1 MVVIHLFLI
10 LVSGGVKYLSIIL
23 YSSIILMSLYYTQ
36 AVLKLNT

>member
-23 YSSIILMSLYYTQ
+23 YSSIILMSLYTQ